1 MSLRAEAIENFRLAL
16 AIPDGGVMTNTLGHP
31 VLDETGSVRT
41 WNYDLRTIPQQN
53 KPYAAEQVQPHEL
66 PWIFVA
72 CDKSRMD
79 YTAATNTGRLE
90 HVCDVK
96 VFLEMRTDS
105 GRWPSLSAEDLIE
118 RLIEDVLAAVE
129 LYTVWNGTSA
139 LANGYLMS
147 VEVER
152 LIDDLGNFALAEI
165 TWTITVRPKRAA

>member
-1 MSLRAEAIENFRLAL
+1 MSLRAEAIENFQLAMVV
-16 AIPDGGVMTNTLGHP
+16 PDGGAMTNQLGHP
-31 VLDETGSVRT
+31 VLDETGSART
-41 WNYDLRTIPQQN
+41 WNYDLTGVTLAN
-53 KPYAAEQVQPHEL
+53 KPYAAEQVQPHEM

-72 CDKSRMD
+72 CDKSRID

-96 VFLEMRTDS
+96 VFLEMRVDET
-105 GRWPSLSAEDLIE
+105 RWPGKTAENLIEDLIE
-118 RLIEDVLAAVE
+118 DTIAAVE

-152 LIDDLGNFALAEI
+152 LIDDAGNFALAEI
-165 TWTITVRPKRAA
+165 TWTVTVRPKRAA

>member
-16 AIPDGGVMTNTLGHP
+16 AIPDGGAMLNGLGQP
-31 VLDETGSVRT
+31 VLDETGSARQ
-41 WNYDLRTIPQQN
+41 WHFDLTGVPLQT

-66 PWIFVA
+66 PWMFVA

-96 VFLEMRTDS
+96 VFLEMRPDQI
-105 GRWPSLSAEDLIE
+105 RWPDLSAEDLIE
-118 RLIEDVLAAVE
+118 QLIEDVLATVE
-129 LYTVWNGTSA
+129 LNTVWNGTA
-139 LANGYLMS
+139 TLANGYLMS

-152 LIDDLGNFALAEI
+152 MIDDLGNFALAEI
-165 TWTITVRPKRAA
+165 TWTVTVRPKRAA